1 MAEYPESRIIERN
14 ISNEMRESFLDY
26 AMSVIVSRALPD
38 VRDGLKPVHRRI
50 LYGLNEQGMTPDKP
64 YKKSARIV
72 GDVMGKYH
80 PHGDS
85 SIYEA
90 MVRMA
95 QDFSYRYP
103 LVDGQG
109 NFGSM
114 DGDGAAAM
122 RYTEARMTKLATELL
137 RDINKDTIDF
147 IDNYDGTEREPAVL
161 PARFPN
167 LLVNGASG
175 IAVGMATN
183 IPPHNMTEVING
195 VLSLSHNPDIT
206 ISELMEDIQGPDF
219 PTAGL
224 ILGKSGIR
232 RAYETGRG
240 SIQMR
245 ARAEIE
251 ERGGGRQRIV
261 VSEIPFQVNKAR
273 MIEKIAELAREK
285 KVDGITD
292 LRDETS
298 LRTGVRVVID
308 IRKDANASVILNN
321 LYKLTPLQTSF
332 GVNMI
337 ALINGRPKL
346 INLKEA
352 LVEYLEHQK
361 VVVRRRTEYNLK
373 KAEDRAHILE
383 GLRIALDHIDEIIST
398 IRESETD
405 KEAMERLQ
413 GRFKLSERQAQAIL
427 DMRLRRL
434 TGLERDKIES
444 EYNELIAY
452 IEELRAILADEE
464 KLLELVRE
472 ELTEVRERFGDER
485 RSEIQLGGLDQIE
498 DEDLIPEEQIVI
510 TLSHNNYIKRLPVS
524 TYRAQNRGGR
534 GVQGMNTLEED
545 FVSQIVTMSTHDNVL
560 FFTNKGRVYKLK
572 GYEVPELSRQSK
584 GIPVINAIELEND
597 ESISTMIAVNDL
609 EKEDAYLVFAT
620 KNGIVKRSSLSNFSH
635 INRNGKIAINFRD
648 EDELVAVRLTDGTK
662 DVLLGTSHA
671 SLIRFKE
678 SKLRPLGRTAAGVKG
693 ITLREGDELVG
704 LAVATEDSEDEVLVV
719 TENGYGKR
727 TPLNEYRISNRGGK
741 GIKTATITEKN
752 GDIVCITTVTG
763 EEDIMIVTNQ
773 GVIIRIDVDD
783 ISQNGRA
790 AQGVRLIRLGEE
802 QFVSTVAK
810 VQEDLEDE
818 LEGTS
823 DSETPGEGEA
833 TVSVEEHVVETDDE
847 GQTIHTE
854 VDETV
859 DEDGEKE
866 ELRQDFMDRV
876 NEDIE
881 SADHEDDEND
891 EE

>member
-1 MAEYPESRIIERN
+1 MAETPESRINERN
-14 ISNEMRESFLDY
+14 ISKEMRESFLDY

-80 PHGDS
+80 PHGDL

-122 RYTEARMTKLATELL
+122 RYTEARMTKLALELL

-147 IDNYDGTEREPAVL
+147 IDNYDGNEREPSVL
-161 PARFPN
+161 PSRFPN

-183 IPPHNMTEVING
+183 IPPHNMREVIDG

-240 SIQMR
+240 SVIMR
-245 ARAEIE
+245 AKAEIE
-251 ERGGGRQRIV
+251 SRGGGRDRIV
-261 VSEIPFQVNKAR
+261 VTEIPFQVNKAR
-273 MIEKIAELAREK
+273 MIEKIAELVRDK
-285 KVDGITD
+285 KIDGITD

-308 IRKDANASVILNN
+308 VRKDANASVILNN
-321 LYKLTPLQTSF
+321 LYKQTPLQTSF

-337 ALINGRPKL
+337 ALVNGRPQL
-346 INLKEA
+346 INLKQA
-352 LVEYLEHQK
+352 LYHYLEHQK
-361 VVVRRRTEYNLK
+361 EVVRRRTEYNLR
-373 KAEDRAHILE
+373 KAKDRAHILE
-383 GLRIALDHIDEIIST
+383 GLRIALDHIDEIIT
-398 IRESETD
+398 IIRESETD
-405 KEAMERLQ
+405 KVAMESLQ
-413 GRFKLSERQAQAIL
+413 SRFALSERQAQAIL

-434 TGLERDKIES
+434 TGLERDKIEQ
-444 EYNELIAY
+444 EYNDLIAY
-452 IEELRAILADEE
+452 IAELEAILADEE

-472 ELTEVRERFGDER
+472 ELTEIKEKFGDDR
-485 RSEIQLGGLDQIE
+485 RTEIQLGGIDQLE

-510 TLSHNNYIKRLPVS
+510 TLSHNNYIKRLPTS

-534 GVQGMNTLEED
+534 GVQGMNTLDDD
-545 FVSQIVTMSTHDNVL
+545 FVSQLVTTSTHDHVL

-584 GIPVINAIELEND
+584 GIPIVNVIELDQD
-597 ESISTMIAVNDL
+597 EVISTMIAVKDL
-609 EKEDAYLVFAT
+609 DSEEDFLVFVT
-620 KNGIVKRSSLSNFSH
+620 KKGLIKRSALSNFNR
-635 INRNGKIAINFRD
+635 INRNGKIAIKFRD
-648 EDELVAVRLTDGTK
+648 DDELIAVRLTDGEK
-662 DVLLGTSHA
+662 HILIGTAQA

-678 SKLRPLGRTAAGVKG
+678 TDVRAMSRIAAGVKG
-693 ITLREGDELVG
+693 IRLRDGDEVIG
-704 LAVATEDSEDEVLVV
+704 LDVADDDNQDEILVV
-719 TENGYGKR
+719 TEKGYGKR
-727 TPLNEYRISNRGGK
+727 TSTEDYRLSNRGGM
-741 GIKTATITEKN
+741 GVKTAKLTERN
-752 GDIVCITTVTG
+752 GRLVCITTVEG
-763 EEDIMIVTNQ
+763 DEDLMVVTNQ
-773 GVIIRIDVDD
+773 GVIIRMEVSN
-783 ISQNGRA
+783 ISVNGRM
-790 AQGVRLIRLGEE
+790 AQGVRLIRLDEE
-802 QFVSTVAK
+802 QYVSTVAK
-810 VQEDLEDE
+810 VKKEPEDIEADE
-818 LEGTS
+818 HTTASEAS
-823 DSETPGEGEA
+823 DDVEVVVDDVTPG
-833 TVSVEEHVVETDDE
+833 D
-847 GQTIHTE
+847 TIHTE
-854 VDETV
+854 APEPEVSPERET
-859 DEDGEKE
+859 
-866 ELRQDFMDRV
+866 LREDFMDRV
-876 NEDIE
+876 NEDE
-881 SADHEDDEND
+881 
-891 EE
+891 